1 MGTAGGPAIMVSG
14 TITFADRTA
23 RDSAVAAAMEIQR
36 ATRDDEPGCLAYVF
50 AADPAADTLVHVY
63 EAWADEASLAAHF
76 LHPNYT
82 LMRQLLREFPRGP
95 LRKSPSTRSPARSLS
110 TTATVHPGPT
120 GSEPHPMMNGSP
132 IRGVLGVN

>member
-1 MGTAGGPAIMVSG
+1 MGAPAGPVVIVSG
-14 TITFADRTA
+14 TIAFADRSA
-23 RDSAVAAAMEIQR
+23 RDGAVAASVEIQR

-82 LMRQLLREFPRGP
+82 LMRQLLRQFPRGAASQVA
-95 LRKSPSTRSPARSLS
+95 KHAVARSQP
-110 TTATVHPGPT
+110 VYDGD
-120 GSEPHPMMNGSP
+120 
-132 IRGVLGVN
+132 GVPRADWF

>member
-1 MGTAGGPAIMVSG
+1 MGTTEGPAIIVSG

-76 LHPNYT
+76 LHPNYA
-82 LMRQLLREFPRGP
+82 LMRQVLRRFPRGAASQVA
-95 LRKSPSTRSPARSLS
+95 KHEVARSQPVYDS
-110 TTATVHPGPT
+110 
-120 GSEPHPMMNGSP
+120 NGAP
-132 IRGVLGVN
+132 RADWF